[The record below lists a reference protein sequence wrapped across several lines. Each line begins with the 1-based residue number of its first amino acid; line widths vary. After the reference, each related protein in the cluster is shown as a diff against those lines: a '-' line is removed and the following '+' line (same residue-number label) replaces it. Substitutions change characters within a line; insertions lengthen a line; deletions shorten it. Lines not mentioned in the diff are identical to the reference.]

1 MHFFLVNSD
10 LIKNISQNSGNCKSE
25 IRVPTWSSSGE
36 VPLHG
41 LQITTILLYPQ
52 RAEREKERDRE
63 GKKICK
69 SKRAS
74 SLVCLLTSAL
84 IPSWKLHFSYSKY
97 LSKDPSL
104 TITTLGISVSTHE
117 FMEPNMQLT
126 TNINSIQHL
135 RK

>member
-69 SKRAS
+69 SKDMQAS
-74 SLVCLLTSAL
+74 ELVLL
-84 IPSWKLHFSYSKY
+84 
-97 LSKDPSL
+97 
-104 TITTLGISVSTHE
+104 SV
-117 FMEPNMQLT
+117 F
-126 TNINSIQHL
+126 
-135 RK
+135 